1 MLEIKAITTDDVTV
15 DNSMMDGSM
24 MDGPMGMTEGTK
36 SNDPLLSKPVYVFG
50 ISAITVMVSIVL
62 GILLAKK
69 RIKKGIELYED

>member
-15 DNSMMDGSM
+15 DNSM